1 MNVRVAKD
9 LIRVLLIGGGQGG
22 LSILKELSL
31 LDNVQVLGLAD
42 LNPQAP
48 GAAEAKRRGIPVWG
62 DFHPM
67 LRLKDYDVVVE
78 ATGVPDIHLEIERE
92 KRPDSVLIV
101 AEAALL
107 MMRLIERHEE
117 EAAAN
122 CRFQPDADSV
132 LNRFASAGIRLA
144 VITRNT
150 RHSADIVLGRL
161 GVRFDPILTREFPF
175 LKPSPEP
182 VRHILTCWQLN
193 PRNVMMIGDYIHD
206 IISGREAGTHT
217 CYYRGPSLH
226 DAWSSEAD
234 FTVSSYA
241 ELAGLIL

>member
-1 MNVRVAKD
+1 MDIQGIIFDMDGTLTVPVLDFKQ
-9 LIRVLLIGGGQGG
+9 IR
-22 LSILKELSL
+22 SEL
-31 LDNVQVLGLAD
+31 NIAD
-42 LNPQAP
+42 ANADIVEVINNRSE
-48 GAAEAKRRGIPVWG
+48 AEQ
-62 DFHPM
+62 H
-67 LRLKDYDVVVE
+67 E
-78 ATGVPDIHLEIERE
+78 AW
-92 KRPDSVLIV
+92 
-101 AEAALL
+101 A
-107 MMRLIERHEE
+107 LIERHEE